1 MTSVAFAV
9 SAVYSILYLRR
20 RRAAD
25 DAGAVAAAEVGFVF
39 CILATVTGAIFAQIV
54 WGVFWNWDPRE
65 TSILVLLLI
74 YAAYFALRSAIDDLE
89 RRRRL
94 AAVYNLFAAVTMPFL
109 LFVAPRVA
117 ESSLHPNC
125 AFLQGS
131 KCDGITLQ
139 LNGTKIGQLGDNV
152 LELQGLEQRGDLAV
166 ARVQVRRPGLKDVAV
181 LEADIRASGG
191 APADRPTFPGQR
203 FTLTLEQVDLATGT
217 ALLNIEAPGTG
228 LLSNVRTLLT
238 FLASII
244 GFTGLF
250 VWLYRLRAEHAHARG
265 AAGAARGEL
274 CLIFCKISGLAIYVS
289 LAVAL
294 AVWIGI
300 FAFLWRLDRQPARA
314 APQAGQGTARRA
326 ARAPRDDRDAQRPS
340 RSRS

>member
-1 MTSVAFAV
+1 MSMRPQFAQVAKLLLGLWLAGVVVAMFLLVPQYAGLGNAGRIIIMHVPTAWVTSVAFAV
-9 SAVYSILYLRR
+9 SAVYSVLYLRR
-20 RRAAD
+20 RRVAD
-25 DAGAVAAAEVGFVF
+25 DTFAVAAAEVGFLF

-94 AAVYNLFAAVTMPFL
+94 AAAYNLFAAVTMPFL

-125 AFLQGS
+125 AFIQGS
-131 KCDGITLQ
+131 KCSGIRLQ
-139 LNGTKIGQLGDNV
+139 LNGTKVGQLGDNV
-152 LELQGLEQRGDLAV
+152 LELQALEQRDDKVV
-166 ARVQVRRPGLKDVAV
+166 ARVQIRRPGLKDVAV
-181 LEADIRASGG
+181 LEPTFEIGG

-203 FTLTLEQVDLATGT
+203 FTLTLKEVDLASGT

-228 LLSNVRTLLT
+228 LLSNLRTLWT
-238 FLASII
+238 FLASIV

-250 VWLYRLRAEHAHARG
+250 VWLYRLRAEMLMLD
-265 AAGAARGEL
+265 E
-274 CLIFCKISGLAIYVS
+274 
-289 LAVAL
+289 
-294 AVWIGI
+294 
-300 FAFLWRLDRQPARA
+300 RL
-314 APQAGQGTARRA
+314 
-326 ARAPRDDRDAQRPS
+326 AQREVS
-340 RSRS
+340 YA